1 MFSAA
6 KKFST
11 SSTVLAFI
19 IASVLLTTPLAGCQR
34 KSGCPVNDDA
44 KAQVNRKGEYSKKR
58 GSSNLFPKHM
68 RRN

>member
-1 MFSAA
+1 MLSIALFTLPA
-6 KKFST
+6 
-11 SSTVLAFI
+11 SS
-19 IASVLLTTPLAGCQR
+19 CQR

-44 KAQVNRKGEYSKKR
+44 KAKVNRKGEYSKKG